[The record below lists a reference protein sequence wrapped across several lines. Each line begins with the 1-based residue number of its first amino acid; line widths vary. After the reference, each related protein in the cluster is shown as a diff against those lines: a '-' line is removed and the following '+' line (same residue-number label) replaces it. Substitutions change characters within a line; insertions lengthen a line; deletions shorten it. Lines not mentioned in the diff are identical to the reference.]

1 MRNRITTG
9 IASIAAATLMSGA
22 AFAAAAPATAAPEA
36 KPGTQSLATV
46 LAADGTTFDKN
57 WQDFDIVE
65 KAVLTVLEAKPDS
78 PVALLTQGDQRATAF
93 IPTDAAFRN
102 LVQGLKGFKP
112 KNERKTFKQV
122 AKLVDVDTL
131 ESILLY
137 HVVAGKT
144 LVSDKV
150 VASEGKKIKTALG
163 KKFRIHISNGVIQL
177 VDKDRDA
184 RNPRVV
190 GAAIDINRGNKQ
202 VAHGIDRV
210 LRPID
215 L

>member
-1 MRNRITTG
+1 MKNRIAAT
-9 IASIAAATLMSGA
+9 AAAVVTATALSA
-22 AFAAAAPATAAPEA
+22 SAVAPAAAAPAA

-46 LAADGTTFDKN
+46 LAADGTSFDKN
-57 WQDFDIVE
+57 WSDFDIVE
-65 KAVLTVLEAKPDS
+65 KAVLTVLDAKPDS
-78 PVALLTQGDQRATAF
+78 PVALLTQGDERATAF
-93 IPTDAAFRN
+93 VPTDAAFRA
-102 LVQGLKGFKP
+102 LVRGLKGFQP

-131 ESILLY
+131 EAILLY

-144 LVSDKV
+144 LVSEKV
-150 VASEGKKIKTALG
+150 VGLEGKKVKTAQG
-163 KKFRIHISNGVIQL
+163 GKFRIHISKGVIQL

-190 GAAIDINRGNKQ
+190 GEAVDINRGNKQ